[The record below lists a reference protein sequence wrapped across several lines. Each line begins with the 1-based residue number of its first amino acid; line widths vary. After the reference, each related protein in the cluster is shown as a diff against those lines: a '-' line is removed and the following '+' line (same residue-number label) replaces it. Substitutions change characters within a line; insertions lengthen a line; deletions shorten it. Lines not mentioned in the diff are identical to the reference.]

1 MQSLSM
7 ELFQCSYSDHAQLYS
22 WPMQRKDKTR
32 KASFGAPPDQR
43 PSTLLNASP
52 NPGTLTDLAALLRLP
67 ALLVIALPP
76 D

>member
-7 ELFQCSYSDHAQLYS
+7 ELFQCSYS
-22 WPMQRKDKTR
+22 RKDKTR